1 MAEAEFPMDPPVDF
15 PADEEQQPDIGALAR
30 QYVDLWQQQLSGAAS
45 DEALAGVMAQTV
57 QLMNAGAAAMASQ
70 AASQMAQ
77 RIKEPTDELG
87 TRGNSSENN
96 DVGDTGTAPTAA
108 PSGTDDPALGK
119 LHRRIEQLEKRIAA
133 LETGTGGK
141 GS

>member
-1 MAEAEFPMDPPVDF
+1 MAETSPPTDSA
-15 PADEEQQPDIGALAR
+15 ADEDNQPDIGALAQ

-57 QLMNAGAAAMASQ
+57 QLMNAGATAMASYATSQ
-70 AASQMAQ
+70 ASRTA
-77 RIKEPTDELG
+77 KDDN
-87 TRGNSSENN
+87 RGNDGGNN
-96 DVGDTGTAPTAA
+96 HVGDTGATPVAA
-108 PSGTDDPALGK
+108 SSGVDNSVVDE

>member
-1 MAEAEFPMDPPVDF
+1 MAETSPPTDSD
-15 PADEEQQPDIGALAR
+15 ANEDRQPDISALAR

-57 QLMNAGAAAMASQ
+57 QLMNAGATAMASYATSQ
-70 AASQMAQ
+70 ALQASPA
-77 RIKEPTDELG
+77 KNDY
-87 TRGNSSENN
+87 RGNDGGNN
-96 DVGDTGTAPTAA
+96 DVGDTGTTPVAA
-108 PSGTDDPALGK
+108 SSGVDDSVVDE